1 MNPSPSIDW
10 ILGYHNLNNPRGTS
24 FVGLSTL
31 HPPLSLALRIRIRPP
46 DPSTTRTCPCRRC
59 RQHRRY
65 RRRPYLALPLCV
77 CTITSIHPV
86 FPPTD
91 SGPVRFG
98 SPTHTADRH
107 STFHP
112 PDFLLNFSRLSQS
125 VCPVTQQHL
134 PHPHDPASPLPSRNP
149 RSIANNVSASHWLTR
164 IDTSSQS
171 PTTHSSGY
179 PRIRI
184 PAPLLDAVIPT
195 RSCSRPSS

>member
-1 MNPSPSIDW
+1 
-10 ILGYHNLNNPRGTS
+10 
-24 FVGLSTL
+24 VGPSTL
-31 HPPLSLALRIRIRPP
+31 HPPPSTLTRAENPHPP
-46 DPSTTRTCPCRRC
+46 PGPWPSTTRTCPCRRC

-65 RRRPYLALPLCV
+65 RRIPYLALPLCV

-125 VCPVTQQHL
+125 SLSCHSTTLTAPARSRVPAAVAQPEKHRQQRFGVTL
-134 PHPHDPASPLPSRNP
+134 ASPDRHIFAVADHSLARLPAHS
-149 RSIANNVSASHWLTR
+149 
-164 IDTSSQS
+164 DTC
-171 PTTHSSGY
+171 TVVGRRHTHKVVQ
-179 PRIRI
+179 PPI
-184 PAPLLDAVIPT
+184 
-195 RSCSRPSS
+195 